1 MSLSSLGPL
10 QVASEFVSTLSSDQ
24 DISLSDD
31 AFWSRL
37 YTNDPL
43 SFGDAKEA
51 SSTFRPRMRELGAF
65 LFQTH
70 LHAFCLFD
78 CHYVGV

>member
-1 MSLSSLGPL
+1 MSRSSLGPL
-10 QVASEFVSTLSSDQ
+10 QVASEFVSALSSDQ

-31 AFWSRL
+31 AFWNRL

-51 SSTFRPRMRELGAF
+51 SSTFRPCMRELGAF
-65 LFQTH
+65 VFQKH
-70 LHAFCLFD
+70 LGFF
-78 CHYVGV
+78 VFV